1 MVEQDDIN
9 YILTKAATELKALR
23 GKKILLTGAG
33 GFLGY
38 YFTKSFLALND
49 KFPCNPIHLTIIST
63 FGSGFP
69 KWLELYKNRKDL
81 KIIKAVFS
89 IYSLSKLK
97 KDHFDYIIHAASIAS
112 PTFYR
117 LDPIKTINANV
128 QGLYTILTYMIE
140 QKKGHPVKGLLFFS
154 TSEIYGDP
162 TSGNVP
168 TPETY
173 RGNVSCTGPRA
184 CYDESK
190 RFCETLCINYA
201 KSYGLPIK
209 SALPFNNYG
218 PGMKITNGR
227 VVADFSKNI
236 LENKDIIM
244 FSDGSPSRV
253 FSYIA
258 DVIVGY
264 FKILTKGKAGE
275 AYNIGIEGPEISI
288 LNLEERRVEM
298 GKKIFF
304 YTEKIIIKKKK
315 DENYLTDN
323 PDRRQPL
330 LCKARKELGYDPRI
344 SIDEGLRRV
353 LYWYKNTYY
362 KV

>member
-81 KIIKAVFS
+81 KIIKADFS

-97 KDHFDYIIHAASIAS
+97 KDHFDYI
-112 PTFYR
+112 
-117 LDPIKTINANV
+117 NANI
-128 QGLYTILTYMIE
+128 QGLYVLLNYMVE
-140 QKKGHPVKGLLFFS
+140 MKKKYPVKDLLFFS
-154 TSEIYGDP
+154 SSEIYGDP
-162 TSGNVP
+162 LPGNIP

-190 RFCETLCINYA
+190 RFGETLCVNYA
-201 KSYGLPIK
+201 QLFQFVNLLKCS
-209 SALPFNNYG
+209 
-218 PGMKITNGR
+218 R
-227 VVADFSKNI
+227 I
-236 LENKDIIM
+236 L
-244 FSDGSPSRV
+244 V
-253 FSYIA
+253 
-258 DVIVGY
+258 
-264 FKILTKGKAGE
+264 
-275 AYNIGIEGPEISI
+275 
-288 LNLEERRVEM
+288 
-298 GKKIFF
+298 
-304 YTEKIIIKKKK
+304 
-315 DENYLTDN
+315 
-323 PDRRQPL
+323 
-330 LCKARKELGYDPRI
+330 
-344 SIDEGLRRV
+344 
-353 LYWYKNTYY
+353 
-362 KV
+362 